1 MKHLK
6 YYSNTWFTRSVC
18 PFVWGWYANDKLIF
32 TCKILNKDCQNLDVN
47 CVPRS
52 KMMSS
57 GSPWYLYTFSKKS
70 RAVALPV
77 IFLLQGMKCAIFVK
91 RSTTTKT
98 ESKDLDFGRSTM
110 KSMDIDVHGVFGID
124 SGWSNLYGR
133 WRGIL
138 DPEQVSHVVT

>member
-18 PFVWGWYANDKLIF
+18 PSVWGWYADDRLVF
-32 TCKILNKDCQNLDVN
+32 TCKILNMDCQNLDVN

-52 KMMSS
+52 DIISS

-70 RAVALPV
+70 RVVSLPV
-77 IFLLQGMKCAIFVK
+77 IVLLQGTKCAIFVN

-98 ESKDLDFGRSTM
+98 KSKDLDFGRSTM
-110 KSMDIDVHGVFGID
+110 KSMDMDVHGVFGIG
-124 SGWSNLYGR
+124 SGWSNPYGW
-133 WRGIL
+133 WRRIL
-138 DPEQVSHVVT
+138 GLKQVSHVVA